1 MSALANDNLAAES
14 EAMAIA
20 QPFSGSSEDMHMSA
34 RFAALRDTILVV
46 GVQMVFRATLV
57 FAALELLAAVSSIKF
72 ARPNASTPRPR
83 PAPPGL
89 GFFFALLT

>member
-34 RFAALRDTILVV
+34 RLAALRDTILVV
-46 GVQMVFRATLV
+46 GVQMVFRATL
-57 FAALELLAAVSSIKF
+57 FL
-72 ARPNASTPRPR
+72 RRWNY
-83 PAPPGL
+83 
-89 GFFFALLT
+89 